1 LARDRGEGR
10 ALFRGLAARADV
22 LVENL
27 PTALL
32 ARWGCDYPT
41 LARQNPRL
49 VVVSVS
55 CYGRS
60 GPHADRPGAG
70 SIAEAFAGLTHLTGE
85 ADGPPLLTSVP
96 IGDTLAAVAG
106 VVGALPPSCA
116 RGPQPRAPRP
126 RQPRPTRRDEP

>member
-32 ARWGCDYPT
+32 ARWGCDYPS
-41 LARQNPRL
+41 LARRNPRL
-49 VVVSVS
+49 VVVSIS

-60 GPHADRPGAG
+60 GPHAERPGAG
-70 SIAEAFAGLTHLTGE
+70 SVAEAFAGLTHLTGE
-85 ADGPPLLTSVP
+85 AGGPPLLTSVP
-96 IGDTLAAVAG
+96 IGDTLPALAGLAGAPAAC
-106 VVGALPPSCA
+106 SA
-116 RGPQPRAPRP
+116 RS
-126 RQPRPTRRDEP
+126 